1 MTITMKNPLLACDA
15 YKMGHMTMF
24 PKGINKVYSYLVARS
39 EKNLKELKFFGLKY
53 YIEQY
58 IKTPLTEE
66 MGEEFIAYRN
76 KIMGNNDDEVN
87 SKIRSLCKLGYF
99 PVKIKAVE
107 EGKVYPV
114 KNVLLTITNT
124 IDEFYWVVGFL
135 ETLLLKLWF
144 PISVASMSYEY
155 RKIVDE
161 YFDKTVDEDQYF
173 LKDYTVHDF
182 GYRGDSSEESAGLSG
197 AAHLLNFKGS
207 DTVIAYPFVDKF
219 YPEMNLSMSSVP
231 ATEHSVMSAYRRV
244 GELIA
249 FMSVLNR
256 YPEGIVSIVS
266 DTYDFWNVM
275 ENYTEFL
282 KDVILSRNGK
292 TVFRPDSGNP
302 VEIIC
307 GVNNEGFYFE
317 DNGKVYL
324 NEDEKLLMRYKHNN
338 ASLKGALRIL
348 DEKFG
353 HTVNSKGYKVLNPKI
368 GLIYG
373 DGMYLERYKETLRIM
388 EEMGYAA
395 SNLVIGV
402 GGILRNV
409 HHGRDFLGFAIKSTY
424 VEINNAPLNIE
435 KDPIT
440 DSAKKSHKGLLKL
453 EKTKDGY
460 VTIEKCSKEQEEEGE
475 LKIVY
480 CRS

>member
-39 EKNLKELKFFGLKY
+39 DKNLKELKFFGLKY

-58 IKTPLTEE
+58 IKTPLTAE
-66 MGEEFIAYRN
+66 MGEEFIVYRN
-76 KIMGNNDDEVN
+76 KIMGDNDDEIN
-87 SKIRSLCKLGYF
+87 TKIRSLCKLGYF
-99 PVKIKAVE
+99 PVEIKAVE

-155 RKIVDE
+155 KKIVDE
-161 YFDKTVDEDQYF
+161 YFEKTVDEDQYF

-182 GYRGDSSEESAGLSG
+182 GYRGDTSEESAGLSG

-207 DTVIAYPFVDKF
+207 DTVIAYPFLDKF

-231 ATEHSVMSAYRRV
+231 ATEHSVMSAYGRDN
-244 GELIA
+244 ELEA
-249 FMSVLNR
+249 FKSILKR
-256 YPEGIVSIVS
+256 YSEGIVSIVS

-275 ENYTEFL
+275 ENYTEEL
-282 KDVILSRNGK
+282 KDLILRRNGK

-307 GVNNEGFYFE
+307 GLNHL
-317 DNGKVYL
+317 YL
-324 NEDEKLLMRYKHNN
+324 FSSFKDFKTSE
-338 ASLKGALRIL
+338 LKGAIVML

-353 HTVNSKGYKVLNPKI
+353 HTINSKGYKVLNPKV

-373 DGMYLERYKETLRIM
+373 DGMYLERYKETLKIM

-424 VEINNAPLNIE
+424 VEIDGKPINIE

-440 DSAKKSHKGLLKL
+440 DASKKSHKGLLQLVKTEEGYL
-453 EKTKDGY
+453 TKDMCS
-460 VTIEKCSKEQEEEGE
+460 IEEEQEGE
-475 LKIVY
+475 LKTIY
-480 CRS
+480 KK